1 MMSYHSIV
9 PIDMQY
15 TKNHKEETMPL
26 RDENTKIR
34 SIDDELKR
42 LTEELGLVIDI
53 PDIPD
58 VKEDESKKDEEK
70 EDKE

>member
-1 MMSYHSIV
+1 
-9 PIDMQY
+9 
-15 TKNHKEETMPL
+15 MPL

-42 LTEELGLVIDI
+42 LTEELGIIIDI
-53 PDIPD
+53 PNISLE
-58 VKEDESKKDEEK
+58 KEEKDEEK

>member
-1 MMSYHSIV
+1 
-9 PIDMQY
+9 
-15 TKNHKEETMPL
+15 MPL

-42 LTEELGLVIDI
+42 LTEELGIVIDI
-53 PDIPD
+53 PNIASS
-58 VKEDESKKDEEK
+58 KEEKDEEK

>member
-1 MMSYHSIV
+1 
-9 PIDMQY
+9 
-15 TKNHKEETMPL
+15 MPL

-42 LTEELGLVIDI
+42 LSEELGLVIDI
-53 PDIPD
+53 PDISD
-58 VKEDESKKDEEK
+58 LDDEEES

>member
-1 MMSYHSIV
+1 
-9 PIDMQY
+9 
-15 TKNHKEETMPL
+15 MPL
-26 RDENTKIR
+26 KDENTKIR

-53 PDIPD
+53 PDIPN
-58 VKEDESKKDEEK
+58 VKEDKSKKDEKK

>member
-1 MMSYHSIV
+1 
-9 PIDMQY
+9 
-15 TKNHKEETMPL
+15 MPL

-42 LTEELGLVIDI
+42 LTEELGIVIDI
-53 PDIPD
+53 PNIALE
-58 VKEDESKKDEEK
+58 KEEKDEEK

>member
-1 MMSYHSIV
+1 
-9 PIDMQY
+9 
-15 TKNHKEETMPL
+15 MPL

-53 PDIPD
+53 PIIL
-58 VKEDESKKDEEK
+58 KEDESKKDEEK

>member
-1 MMSYHSIV
+1 
-9 PIDMQY
+9 
-15 TKNHKEETMPL
+15 MPL

-42 LTEELGLVIDI
+42 LTEELGLVINI

-58 VKEDESKKDEEK
+58 EKEDKSKKDEK
-70 EDKE
+70 KGDKE

>member
-1 MMSYHSIV
+1 
-9 PIDMQY
+9 
-15 TKNHKEETMPL
+15 MPL

-42 LTEELGLVIDI
+42 LTEELGLVINI
-53 PDIPD
+53 PDISD
-58 VKEDESKKDEEK
+58 IKEDKSEKDEKK

>member
-1 MMSYHSIV
+1 
-9 PIDMQY
+9 
-15 TKNHKEETMPL
+15 MPL
-26 RDENTKIR
+26 KDENTKIR

-58 VKEDESKKDEEK
+58 IKENEDKDEKK